1 MHLDLSSMET
11 IKHESVG
18 RQALLDRKQRYTLLF
33 FFFYPYRSNNISYNE
48 MEEFIMN
55 EFLETLLV
63 LLIASI
69 GVFGFGCVLELMTI
83 AERKSRKQKKVGL
96 EERISRLL

>member
-18 RQALLDRKQRYTLLF
+18 RQALLDRKQRYTLLL
-33 FFFYPYRSNNISYNE
+33 FFYQYRSNNIPYNE

-63 LLIASI
+63 LLVASI
-69 GVFGFGCVLELMTI
+69 GVFGFACMLELMDI
-83 AERKSRKQKKVGL
+83 VERRSRKQKKVGL

>member
-1 MHLDLSSMET
+1 
-11 IKHESVG
+11 
-18 RQALLDRKQRYTLLF
+18 
-33 FFFYPYRSNNISYNE
+33 
-48 MEEFIMN
+48 MN

-69 GVFGFGCVLELMTI
+69 GVFGFGCMLELMTI